1 MTTLAQLRKTALSLP
16 EATEQRISAKVVEFT
31 VHDKLFAATD
41 GEGGVHLHLAKEDA
55 DRVLSEHPTAERVA
69 SGSGKPSGVRV
80 PFEDINGQQLN
91 HWVRHAWFA
100 RAPKDLA
107 DARKAADQA
116 VAGKVGDL
124 PKSIGTPATQ
134 ALVAAGMTSLA
145 DAAKHAE
152 AELLEL
158 HGMGPKA
165 VRILSEVLA
174 ESGKSFKS

>member
-1 MTTLAQLRKTALSLP
+1 MTTRSPLNG
-16 EATEQRISAKVVEFT
+16 
-31 VHDKLFAATD
+31 HAATD
-41 GEGGVHLHLAKEDA
+41 GEGGVRLHLAKEDA

-69 SGSGKPSGVRV
+69 SGSGKPSGVRA
-80 PFEDINGQQLN
+80 PFDINGQQLN
-91 HWVRHAWFA
+91 HRVRHAWFA

-134 ALVAAGMTSLA
+134 ALVAAGVTSLA
-145 DAAKHAE
+145 DAAEHTE

-158 HGMGPKA
+158 HGTGPKA